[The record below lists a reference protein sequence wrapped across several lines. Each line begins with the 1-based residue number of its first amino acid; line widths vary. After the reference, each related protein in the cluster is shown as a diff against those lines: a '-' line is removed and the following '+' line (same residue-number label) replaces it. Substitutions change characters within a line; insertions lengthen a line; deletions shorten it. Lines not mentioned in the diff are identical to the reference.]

1 MLNHIVCMIW
11 IVITFQ
17 VSNFAQCRQLLD
29 SGDVFYNKFL
39 DQKAYG
45 FYSKALAT
53 CPDYESMMKTTRALN
68 DIGED
73 IGGRKGA
80 DFFIRALKYTDTM
93 QFKYPDSLQSYFLR
107 AAAAGNLA
115 LYKGGKTK
123 VELAKTVET
132 NAKKA
137 ISIDS
142 TYAPSH
148 VILGIYYRQ
157 VAMAGRFQK
166 SLARLLYKKIW
177 KDH

>member
-1 MLNHIVCMIW
+1 
-11 IVITFQ
+11 
-17 VSNFAQCRQLLD
+17 
-29 SGDVFYNKFL
+29 
-39 DQKAYG
+39 
-45 FYSKALAT
+45 
-53 CPDYESMMKTTRALN
+53 MMKTTRALN